1 LFGHTHVMTVHTFVI
16 LPVILIALYFIITKK
31 QWKQEKVFVFLFWF
45 NIALS
50 IWYAF
55 WFYKGWL
62 PLTKRF
68 HILDTFNF
76 ARYHFLRPLV

>member
-1 LFGHTHVMTVHTFVI
+1 MAVSPPHIENFLFGHTHVMTVHTFVI
-16 LPVILIALYFIITKK
+16 LPVILIAMYFIITKK

-55 WFYKGWL
+55 GFIKVG
-62 PLTKRF
+62 F
-68 HILDTFNF
+68 H
-76 ARYHFLRPLV
+76 